1 MTPQI
6 IDALKEDEEYVA
18 VLFSGEC
25 SDEACLEL
33 RDGLESIDDEIAHI
47 GIDLVQTSDVEYPLN
62 VHGIEKLPALGIYRL
77 VQLDSTLEIE
87 AFCLLNFKSMSMGG
101 LEQGAGSPCTS
112 IYGAESTLTTL
123 YRNGLFLLYEGPL
136 EDEEELRRWL
146 MDEDVLKIPGH
157 VEEVNVP
164 LLTYFYE
171 TDDDIVVFFYE
182 VQ

>member
-1 MTPQI
+1 ML
-6 IDALKEDEEYVA
+6 A
-18 VLFSGEC
+18 
-25 SDEACLEL
+25 
-33 RDGLESIDDEIAHI
+33 
-47 GIDLVQTSDVEYPLN
+47 
-62 VHGIEKLPALGIYRL
+62 
-77 VQLDSTLEIE
+77 
-87 AFCLLNFKSMSMGG
+87 
-101 LEQGAGSPCTS
+101 CTS
-112 IYGAESTLTTL
+112 IYGDESTWITS